1 MQTNQKP
8 FSLLWIVVTILSP
21 LCYFIELPPLRQTD
35 HIQIPL
41 TLNSPVSDLRIEAQV
56 TDNNDF
62 SIRGVGVVSD

>member
-21 LCYFIELPPLRQTD
+21 LCYFIELPPLPQTD
-35 HIQIPL
+35 HIQSPL

-56 TDNNDF
+56 IDNNDF